1 MRELATLALALLIAA
16 PLSAHAQPEPAP
28 ASERPN
34 VVILLADDL
43 GPGDLGC
50 YGQTRIATP
59 RIDALAAEGV
69 RMVHAYS
76 AAPVCAP
83 SRCALM
89 TGLHA
94 GHCAVDHN
102 DEPNLPLGFADP
114 TIAEVLARAGYRT
127 ALVGKWGLGGETDD
141 GEPFGVFSMP
151 SEMGFDHVLAVLD
164 QARAQDHYPERLLA
178 GESWRAI
185 PGNAGGASVTFDD
198 DLFVE
203 DALAFVAESARE
215 DRPFFLYFASTL
227 PHRTFDPPAIGHER
241 DDWPEVERA
250 YATMVERFDTDVGR
264 IVDAVDALP
273 RSTIVIVLS
282 DNGPVTVD
290 EHASGFFGSAMGLRG
305 QKRDLY
311 EGGLHVPLVVRWR
324 GHLDARAPETA
335 VALYDVLPTLVELT
349 GVPGTSGSDGVSIAP
364 WLRGERSDAAHAR
377 LFFLGR
383 ESAGSEPATRFATR
397 EGSLVL
403 IEREDG
409 VRELYD
415 LDADPAES
423 EDLAAARPADV
434 ERLLAARAE
443 EASGPIARSFPVLA
457 LRDEEGH
464 DVLPADP
471 GSACMQAL
479 DLGPEAIE
487 RTVGTGAGEPIPE
500 LTSFA
505 PVDLAITRHG
515 AQADGDAIVLP
526 AGAYLTVG
534 AHPALSFGESSFTVV
549 ARVRLDHLEAAP
561 TTGREARRYLA
572 LAKPTGARDELLDWA
587 LLVQAA
593 DLATAADPSAS
604 GHELAVLFAD
614 PDVGGHGT
622 WPVIAHRLRITDGA
636 FHDVAFQYD
645 AQARS
650 VLFVLDGERER
661 VAIDHDWGHVRSD
674 GPLVIGAH
682 HDVHG
687 VFRGFLDGAIARF
700 EVDRG
705 IGVTDEGCPGRAPT
719 RSAALDLGAIPAG
732 TEVVRRFT
740 VHNTASAPAMGLDVR
755 ASVASGDDRVAIDF
769 TPVDALGPESGG
781 VPLVVRVRTDTLGS
795 IDARVVVDGR
805 VSHVGTTPERRS
817 WQPYLEIHGEVVAAA
832 EPEPEPTAPAW
843 LPYAAAG
850 FIIVGARLVFA
861 ARKRDP
867 KKG

>member
-1 MRELATLALALLIAA
+1 MRDLATLALALLIAA
-16 PLSAHAQPEPAP
+16 PLSARAQPAPAT

-50 YGQTRIATP
+50 YGQTRIRTP

-94 GHCAVDHN
+94 GHCTVDHN
-102 DEPNLPLGFADP
+102 DQPNLPIGLADP
-114 TIAEVLARAGYRT
+114 TIAEVLGHAGYRT
-127 ALVGKWGLGGETDD
+127 ALIGKWGLGGETEE
-141 GEPFGVFSMP
+141 GEPFGTFSMP
-151 SEMGFDHVLAVLD
+151 AEMGFSHVLAVVD

-185 PGNAGGASVTFDD
+185 PGNAGGASVTYDE

-203 DALAFVAESARE
+203 DALAFVAQAARE

-227 PHRTFDPPAIGHER
+227 PHRTFDPPAVSHAE

-264 IVDAVDALP
+264 IVDAIDALP
-273 RSTIVIVLS
+273 RSTIVIVAS
-282 DNGPVTVD
+282 DNGPVTTD
-290 EHASGFFGSAMGLRG
+290 GHESGFFGSAMGLRG

-324 GHLDARAPETA
+324 GHFEARESETP
-335 VALYDVLPTLVELT
+335 VALYDLFATVTDLT
-349 GVPGTSGSDGVSIAP
+349 ATPPPARLDGVSLAP
-364 WLRGERSDAAHAR
+364 WLRGERTDAAHER

-383 ESAGSEPATRFATR
+383 ERSGSEPATRFATR
-397 EGSLVL
+397 EGPLVL
-403 IEREDG
+403 IEREDR

-415 LDADPAES
+415 LEADPAQS

-434 ERLLAARAE
+434 ERLAAARAE

-457 LRDEEGH
+457 LRDEDGH
-464 DVLPADP
+464 DVLPTDP
-471 GSACMQAL
+471 GTTCMQAL
-479 DLGPEAIE
+479 DLGSDLA
-487 RTVGTGAGEPIPE
+487 TH
-500 LTSFA
+500 A
-505 PVDLAITRHG
+505 PVDLAITGHG
-515 AQADGDAIVLP
+515 THAEGEAIALP
-526 AGAYLTVG
+526 AGAYVTVG
-534 AHPALSFGESSFTVV
+534 AHPAVSFGESSFTVV
-549 ARVRLDHLEAAP
+549 ARVRLDHLDAAP

-572 LAKPTGARDELLDWA
+572 LSKPTGARDELLDWA
-587 LLVQAA
+587 LLVQAG
-593 DLATAADPSAS
+593 DLAAGDPAAT

-622 WPVIAHRLRITDGA
+622 WPVIARGLRITDGA
-636 FHDVAFQYD
+636 FHDALFQYD
-645 AQARS
+645 AQART
-650 VLFVLDGERER
+650 VLFVLDGQREL
-661 VAIDHDWGHVRSD
+661 VTIDHDWGHVRSD

-700 EVDRG
+700 EIDRG
-705 IGVTDEGCPGRAPT
+705 LGATDVGCPGRAPT
-719 RSAALDLGAIPAG
+719 RSASIDLGEIAVG

-755 ASVASGDDRVAIDF
+755 VSVASGDDRVAVDF
-769 TPVDALGPESGG
+769 TPVDVLGPESGG
-781 VPLVVRVRTDTLGS
+781 VPLVVRVRTDALGA
-795 IDARVVVDGR
+795 IDARMVIDGR
-805 VSHVGTTPERRS
+805 VSHVGTTPERLGG
-817 WQPYLEIHGEVVAAA
+817 QPYLEIHGEVVAAPEA
-832 EPEPEPTAPAW
+832 EPERTAPVW
-843 LPYAAAG
+843 LPYAAAA
-850 FIIVGARLVFA
+850 FIVVGARLVFA
-861 ARKRDP
+861 ARARD
-867 KKG
+867 KKNN